1 MKKTALIVDSEM
13 LIRYSLIKALQGMG
27 LEAAAVPTGEEAVAE
42 ISERQYDLC
51 LLDMILPG
59 IPGLGV
65 MQAIHENSPGTKVI
79 VITGCYI
86 DDKISEGLRTADYF
100 ITKPFDI
107 YQVRRLAN
115 EALFGNGIATA
126 AVKPAPKTRI
136 ALRNPASE
144 AVYFKASY
152 LDEGRIHWA
161 VMEGIIVNK
170 SERGIGMITKQ
181 PFEVGRVL
189 KIGHGNIFRA
199 GIVRWSCN
207 SSDKDEFRIGVEFI

>member
-13 LIRYSLIKALQGMG
+13 LIRYSLLKALQGMG
-27 LEAAAVPTGEEAVAE
+27 MEASAVPTGEEAVTE

-86 DDKISEGLRTADYF
+86 DDKISEGLKTADYF

-115 EALFGNGIATA
+115 EALFGNGVTV
-126 AVKPAPKTRI
+126 AVKTTLKTRI
-136 ALRNPASE
+136 ASRNTASE

-152 LDEGRIHWA
+152 LNEGRIHWA
-161 VMEGIIVNK
+161 MMEGMIVNK
-170 SERGIGMITKQ
+170 SDKGIGMVTRQ

-189 KIGHGNIFRA
+189 KIGNGDRFRA